1 MEKVW
6 KMLKTQ
12 VFNNSQTK
20 NRSQK
25 AKTVSQKAKTVS
37 QKGLSLIFLRIFA
50 FLVLHLL

>member
-12 VFNNSQTK
+12 VFNISQTK

-25 AKTVSQKAKTVS
+25 AKTLSE
-37 QKGLSLIFLRIFA
+37 KGLSLIFLRIFA